1 MIRYFGIYSRRSKE
15 KNNFIKMIDE
25 KILRLR
31 KSLGKWEY
39 RILAT
44 FGVNSCKCSKYNKNM
59 RFYDIVY
66 GNYGSIREHLKK
78 KFIFE
83 AEERLEEAIEIYAI
97 TKGILSGRIIP
108 KTT

>member
-15 KNNFIKMIDE
+15 KNNFIKMINE

-39 RILAT
+39 RILAI
-44 FGVNSCKCSKYNKNM
+44 FGVNPYKCSKCNKSM

-66 GNYGSIREHLKK
+66 GNYGSI
-78 KFIFE
+78 
-83 AEERLEEAIEIYAI
+83 
-97 TKGILSGRIIP
+97 
-108 KTT
+108 

>member
-1 MIRYFGIYSRRSKE
+1 MILFMEITDLY
-15 KNNFIKMIDE
+15 
-25 KILRLR
+25 
-31 KSLGKWEY
+31 
-39 RILAT
+39 
-44 FGVNSCKCSKYNKNM
+44 
-59 RFYDIVY
+59 
-66 GNYGSIREHLKK
+66 EHLKK